1 MKKIYTWLFLCYL
14 VAGVAH
20 TAAAQQC
27 GSVPY
32 TDMIYRFSN
41 WNWEVPPVLA
51 NNAVNP
57 DYCKTWAMRRVN
69 DGRSDALVI
78 NAPWVGASNGVLLR
92 IANDQDY
99 TRARGWELLRM
110 NLGGVTAVV
119 MPHFILY
126 NKYTGTIRTFF
137 YLDNSAGTYT
147 NGAFVSMSHS
157 TANGGNNSGVLALA
171 KKTLLTPEKYLSSTD
186 NDDEIITYVTK
197 LTSQNGG
204 WIVADFTAGYD
215 PNSANSRYNSQ
226 ALEFSVY
233 GVTKNEIVLKGDF
246 NFKTDKDDGLGFAGK
261 KSVVVKDDPA
271 KSVKT
276 FLATG
281 QKVLGVVDKVSSF
294 ADKFAAKSLKT
305 SRNTKTVSPVASTTA
320 ADNASKAAAPGPSVF
335 KTILNTAAGFN
346 AAFGII
352 GSVVGLLW
360 PDASAPAAAPVFT
373 PTVSNGSI
381 TLSGTIT
388 TTYPLFSTSV
398 RVPGTPHPSDP
409 STQTYY
415 DCALG
420 IFTIKNTPIL
430 NVGTWEAATDIKA
443 YEDYYVPVYTRWNS
457 YQVGNDLIA
466 TYNEA
471 AGLSLLSVQAAIVVE
486 QKRDIVYRDLYMK
499 QQINSGEVIIVADD
513 DSTVT
518 YQTPFIKLG
527 DFKYQSLT
535 TASGEPDED
544 GYPDKRPSPAKIYIR
559 IAAMLQR
566 KNAVAGASPI
576 LYVQDYEPQLGG
588 NSSSSVRVN
597 PRYPSSVTPFEPIY
611 SNLLSALAV
620 NPSTPRSLYD
630 DAANYDYTLPG
641 AFDPYYVYGVGYV
654 YGNSGRYN
662 SPLNI
667 SASKSIL
674 FPGTQPATSTAVIDH
689 PGNGTSYLLSNV
701 GAALGPGFSI
711 TAGTNVV
718 IATPLQAWKEVGNPA
733 IIESNGPTQCAYN
746 TNAFRTAAPVATSPT
761 PPVATDPLAVYPN
774 PTHGEFSVAI
784 NAPEGG
790 VVTIYD
796 ALGRVVEK
804 IAVDPLGSHTYK
816 VNLAGRGVGFYVVRL
831 ETATTTTSKKLVV
844 E

>member
-1 MKKIYTWLFLCYL
+1 MKKIYAWLFLCHL
-14 VAGVAH
+14 VAGVAYPV
-20 TAAAQQC
+20 AAQQC

-32 TDMIYRFSN
+32 PDMIYRFSS
-41 WNWEVPPVLA
+41 WNWEVPPTLA
-51 NNAVNP
+51 GNAVNP
-57 DYCKTWAMRRVN
+57 DYCKTWATRRLN

-99 TRARGWELLRM
+99 TRAKGWELLRM

-157 TANGGNNSGVLALA
+157 SANGGNNSGVLALA
-171 KKTLLTPEKYLSSTD
+171 KKTLLTPEKYLSSTN

-233 GVTKNEIVLKGDF
+233 GVTKNELVLKGDF
-246 NFKTDKDDGLGFAGK
+246 NFKTDKEDGLGFAGK
-261 KSVVVKDDPA
+261 KAAVVKDDPA
-271 KSVKT
+271 KGAKT

-281 QKVLGVVDKVSSF
+281 QKVLGVVDKVNSF
-294 ADKFAAKSLKT
+294 AEKFAAKSLKT
-305 SRNTKTVSPVASTTA
+305 SRNVAAVSPKASTVATA
-320 ADNASKAAAPGPSVF
+320 NANTATTQGPSAF

-360 PDASAPAAAPVFT
+360 PDTSAPAAPVFT

-388 TTYPLFSTSV
+388 TTYPLYSISV
-398 RVPGTPHPSDP
+398 RVPGTPHSSDP

-420 IFTIKNTPIL
+420 IFTIKNTPVL

-443 YEDYYVPVYTRWNS
+443 YEDYYVPVNTRWNS
-457 YQVGNDLIA
+457 YQVGNDLTA

-471 AGLSLLSVQAAIVVE
+471 AGLNLLSVQAAIVVE
-486 QKRDIVYRDLYMK
+486 QKRDVVYRDLYMK

-513 DSTVT
+513 DSIVT
-518 YQTPFIKLG
+518 YQTPFTKLG

-535 TASGEPDED
+535 IASGEADED

-588 NSSSSVRVN
+588 NGASSVRLN
-597 PRYPSSVTPFEPIY
+597 PRYPSATTPFEPIY
-611 SNLLSALAV
+611 TNLLSGLAV
-620 NPSTPRSLYD
+620 NASTPRSLYN

-641 AFDPYYVYGVGYV
+641 TYAPYYVYGAGYV
-654 YGNSGRYN
+654 SSNAGDYN
-662 SPLNI
+662 SPVVV
-667 SASKSIL
+667 SASKDIL
-674 FPGTQPATSTAVIDH
+674 FPGTNPANSTAVINH
-689 PGNGTSYLLSNV
+689 PGNGTSYLLSNTGV
-701 GAALGPGFSI
+701 ALGPGFSI
-711 TAGTNVV
+711 TPGTNVV

-746 TNAFRTAAPVATSPT
+746 TNAFRVAAPV
-761 PPVATDPLAVYPN
+761 VAGPAPLVVTDPLAVYPN
-774 PTHGEFSVAI
+774 PTHGEFSIAI
-784 NAPEGG
+784 QDPEGG

-796 ALGRVVEK
+796 ALGKVVER
-804 IAVDPLGSHTYK
+804 IVIDRLAPHTRK
-816 VNLAGRGVGFYVVRL
+816 VSLAGRGVGFYVVRL
-831 ETATTTTSKKLVV
+831 ETATTTTSKKLLV

>member
-1 MKKIYTWLFLCYL
+1 MKKIYAWLFLCHL
-14 VAGVAH
+14 LAGIAQP
-20 TAAAQQC
+20 AAAQQC

-32 TDMIYRFSN
+32 PDMIYRFAN
-41 WNWEVPPVLA
+41 WNWEVPPVRPD
-51 NNAVNP
+51 NSTNP
-57 DYCKTWAMRRVN
+57 DYCKTWAVRRVN

-99 TRARGWELLRM
+99 TRAKGWELLRM

-137 YLDNSAGTYT
+137 YLDNSGGTYT
-147 NGAFVSMSHS
+147 NGAFVSMAHS

-246 NFKTDKDDGLGFAGK
+246 NFKTDKDDGIGFAGK
-261 KSVVVKDDPA
+261 KSAVVKDDPA
-271 KSVKT
+271 KGVKT

-305 SRNTKTVSPVASTTA
+305 SRNTAAVSPKASATA
-320 ADNASKAAAPGPSVF
+320 ATNAATATSQGPSAF

-360 PDASAPAAAPVFT
+360 PDTSAPTAPAFT

-381 TLSGTIT
+381 SLSGTIT
-388 TTYPLFSTSV
+388 TTYPLYSISV

-420 IFTIKNTPIL
+420 IFTVKNTPVL
-430 NVGTWEAATDIKA
+430 TSAMWEGETDLKP
-443 YEDYYVPVYTRWNS
+443 YEDYYVTVNTHWNS
-457 YQVGNDLIA
+457 YQVRNDLVA

-471 AGLSLLSVQAAIVVE
+471 AGLSLQSVQAAIVVE
-486 QKRDIVYRDLYMK
+486 QSRAVVYADPYLK
-499 QQINSGEVIIVADD
+499 QQINSGEVIITADD

-527 DFKYQSLT
+527 DFKNQSIT
-535 TASGEPDED
+535 IASGVRDNSL
-544 GYPDKRPSPAKIYIR
+544 YPDTHPSPYGPPDIYPSPAKIYIR
-559 IAAMLQR
+559 VAAMLNR
-566 KNAVAGASPI
+566 KNAAAGAAPI
-576 LYVQDYEPQLGG
+576 LYVQDYAPQVVTGG
-588 NSSSSVRVN
+588 GQVN
-597 PRYPSSVTPFEPIY
+597 PRYPSGRIPFEPVF

-620 NPSTPRSLYD
+620 NPNAPSSFDKY
-630 DAANYDYTLPG
+630 NYDYTLPAG
-641 AFDPYYVYGVGYV
+641 T
-654 YGNSGRYN
+654 YN
-662 SPLNI
+662 SPVVV
-667 SASKSIL
+667 SAAKDIL
-674 FPGTQPATSTAVIDH
+674 FPGTNPAGSTAVINH
-689 PGNGTSYLLSNV
+689 PGNGTSYLLSNTSV
-701 GAALGPGFSI
+701 ALGPGFSV
-711 TAGTNVV
+711 TSGTQLV
-718 IATPLQAWKEVGNPA
+718 IATGLQSWKEGGTA
-733 IIESNGPTQCAYN
+733 IIESNGPTQCGYN
-746 TNAFRTAAPVATSPT
+746 TSAYRMAAPVASAPAQ
-761 PPVATDPLAVYPN
+761 PVATDVLAVYPN
-774 PTHGEFSVAI
+774 PTHGEFSIAI
-784 NAPEGG
+784 NDPAGG

-796 ALGRVVEK
+796 AVGRVVEK
-804 IAVDPLGSHTYK
+804 IPVAPLSPRTYK
-816 VNLAGRGVGFYVVRL
+816 VNLAERGVGFYVVRL
-831 ETATTTTSKKLVV
+831 ETATTTVSKKLVV